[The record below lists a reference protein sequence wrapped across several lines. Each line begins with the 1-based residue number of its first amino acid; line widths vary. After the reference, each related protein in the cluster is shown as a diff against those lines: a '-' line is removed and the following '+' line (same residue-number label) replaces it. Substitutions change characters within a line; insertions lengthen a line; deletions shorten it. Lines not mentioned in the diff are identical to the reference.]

1 MELTIHPI
9 ALGVTN
15 CYIIRHEGMILI
27 DSGVPKKVGSFKK
40 ALDKLNISAD
50 EIQLILITH
59 AHWDHIGSAK
69 EIKELTGAKLALHYN
84 EKEWL
89 EKSAIHIPPGV
100 TRWGCTFSKIMS
112 LLTKNMKIKS
122 ARVDITLTD
131 NDFPL
136 ADWGIPGKIIYT
148 PGHSPGSVSL
158 LLDSGDAFVG
168 DLAMNAF
175 PMRFSPGL
183 PIFADSLK
191 IVKESWKLLLNRG
204 AKVVYP
210 AHGKP
215 FSTEVIKKILSQNK

>member
-15 CYIIRHEGMILI
+15 CYIIRHEGMLLV
-27 DSGVPKKVGSFKK
+27 DSGVPKKAGSFKK

-69 EIKELTGAKLALHYN
+69 EIKKLTGAKLALHDN

-89 EKSAIHIPPGV
+89 EKPAIHIPPGV
-100 TRWGCTFSKIMS
+100 TRWGRTFSKIMS
-112 LLTKNMKIKS
+112 MATKNMKIQS
-122 ARVDITLTD
+122 TSVDITLT
-131 NDFPL
+131 NNGVPL

-148 PGHSPGSVSL
+148 PGHSPESVSL

-168 DLAMNAF
+168 DLAMNAL

-183 PIFADSLK
+183 PIFADSLET
-191 IVKESWKLLLNRG
+191 VKESWRLLLNSG
-204 AKVVYP
+204 AKVIYP

-215 FSTEVIKKILSQNK
+215 FSAEVIKKILSQ

>member
-1 MELTIHPI
+1 MVLTIHPI

-15 CYIIRHEGMILI
+15 CYIIRHKGIILI
-27 DSGVPKKVGSFKK
+27 DSGVPKKAGSFKK

-69 EIKELTGAKLALHYN
+69 MIKELTGAKLALHDN

-89 EKSAIHIPPGV
+89 EKPAIHVPPGV
-100 TRWGCTFSKIMS
+100 SRWGRTFSKIMS
-112 LLTKNMKIKS
+112 LLTKNMKIQSTK
-122 ARVDITLTD
+122 VDITLTD
-131 NDFPL
+131 TNFPL
-136 ADWGIPGKIIYT
+136 ADWGIPGEIIYT

-183 PIFADSLK
+183 PIFADSLET
-191 IVKESWKLLLNRG
+191 VKESWRLLLNRG
-204 AKVVYP
+204 AKVIYP

-215 FSTEVIKKILSQNK
+215 FSAEVLRKILTQKK

>member
-1 MELTIHPI
+1 MKLSIHPI

-15 CYIIRHEGMILI
+15 CYIIRHEGMLLV
-27 DSGVPKKVGSFKK
+27 DSGVPKKAGSFKK

-69 EIKELTGAKLALHYN
+69 EIKELTGAKLALHDN

-89 EKSAIHIPPGV
+89 EKPAMHIPPGV
-100 TRWGCTFSKIMS
+100 TRWGRTLSKILS
-112 LLTKNMKIKS
+112 LATKNMKLQS
-122 ARVDITLTD
+122 VSVDITLT
-131 NDFPL
+131 NNNVSL
-136 ADWGIPGKIIYT
+136 VDWGIPGEIIYT

-183 PIFADSLK
+183 PIFADSLET
-191 IVKESWKLLLNRG
+191 VKESWKLLLNRG
-204 AKVVYP
+204 AKVIYP

-215 FSTEVIKKILSQNK
+215 FSADIMKKLCL

>member
-1 MELTIHPI
+1 MKLTIHPI

-15 CYIIRHEGMILI
+15 CYIIRHKGMILI
-27 DSGVPKKVGSFKK
+27 DSGVPKKAGSFKK
-40 ALDKLNISAD
+40 ALDKLNISAN

-69 EIKELTGAKLALHYN
+69 KIKKLTGAKLALHEK

-89 EKSAIHIPPGV
+89 EKPVIHIPPGV
-100 TRWGCTFSKIMS
+100 TTWGSTFSKIMS
-112 LLTKNMKIKS
+112 FLTKNMKIQS
-122 ARVDITLTD
+122 AKVNITLTD

-158 LLDSGDAFVG
+158 LLNSGEAFVG

-175 PMRFSPGL
+175 PMKLSPGL
-183 PIFADSLK
+183 PIFADSLET
-191 IVKESWKLLLNRG
+191 VRESWKLLLNRG
-204 AKVVYP
+204 AKVIYP

-215 FSTEVIKKILSQNK
+215 FSADIIKRLCL